1 MLCAKGS
8 QILRLEVLSSQTYM
22 TLIDPTK
29 SLLRMKNAVFF
40 FSFYFGMVSNEYW
53 YMQLFLVPNTLQ
65 IYLRLY
71 IKLTIVMAGAFS

>member
-29 SLLRMKNAVFF
+29 SLLRMKNAVF